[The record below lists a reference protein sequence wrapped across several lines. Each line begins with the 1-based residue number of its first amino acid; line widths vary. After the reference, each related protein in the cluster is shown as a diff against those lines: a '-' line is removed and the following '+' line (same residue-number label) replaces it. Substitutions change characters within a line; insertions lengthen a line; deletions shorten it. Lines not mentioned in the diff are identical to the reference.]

1 MKECVLKV
9 VARLLGGAARRMAAK
24 LSPTTLVVG
33 VTGSSGKTSTKEAIG
48 ELVKIAF
55 GDNCL
60 ISSGNLNNEIGLPLA
75 LLGYRE
81 VPSAWQYPFVII
93 GSYIRGW
100 RKKVLGAY
108 VLEYAVDR
116 PGDMDKLI
124 SIIRPNVAVI
134 TNIASVHLENY
145 SSIEELIDEKLKI
158 ALNLP
163 GSGAVVYNGDDEN
176 LTIHIKKL
184 NLSCRQ
190 ITFGSGKDNDIR
202 LSSHKLESN
211 KTEFS
216 IVVDGKERRYSIN
229 ALGEQHV
236 MATLPV
242 AAVAKLME
250 LDSETVSKALEKYEP
265 LPGRGNIIF
274 GVKDSVII
282 NDTYNANPLSTE
294 KMLDVLRHMP
304 GPKKVAVLGDML
316 ELGDHSKYEHERI
329 LTIAKKS
336 ADMVVAVGR
345 RMAEPKIAHHSF
357 LSPMEAAQFLKDNL
371 GEGTVLAVKGSQSMR
386 MEFIVK
392 ELMLDRQKAD
402 ELLPRQNQTWQDKPF
417 ELV

>member
-1 MKECVLKV
+1 MKERVLKL
-9 VARLLGGAARRMAAK
+9 VARLLGGAARKMAAK
-24 LSPTTLVVG
+24 LPPTTLVVG

-48 ELVKIAF
+48 ELVKITF
-55 GDNCL
+55 GDNAL
-60 ISSGNLNNEIGLPLA
+60 VSSGNLNNEIGLPLA
-75 LLGYRE
+75 LLGYSE
-81 VPSAWQYPFVII
+81 VPSAWQYPII
-93 GSYIRGW
+93 VLGSYIRAW
-100 RKKVLGAY
+100 RRKPLGAY

-116 PGDMDKLI
+116 PGDMDGLI

-145 SSIEELIDEKLKI
+145 SSLEELVSEKLKI

-163 GSGAVVYNGDDEN
+163 GSGVVVYNGDDDN
-176 LTIHIKKL
+176 LTRHINKL

-202 LSSHKLESN
+202 LLRYKLESN

-216 IVVDGKERRYSIN
+216 ISVDGKERDYSIN
-229 ALGEQHV
+229 ALGEQHI
-236 MATLPV
+236 MATLPAV
-242 AAVAKLME
+242 VVAKLME
-250 LDSETVSKALEKYEP
+250 LSHETVAKALENYVP

-294 KMLDVLRHMP
+294 KMLNVLNNMP
-304 GPKKVAVLGDML
+304 APKKVAVLGDML

-336 ADMVVAVGR
+336 ANLVVTVGR
-345 RMAEPKIAHHSF
+345 RMAESKIAHHSF
-357 LSPMEAAQFLKDNL
+357 LSPMEAAQFLKDHL
-371 GEGTVLAVKGSQSMR
+371 DKGTVLAVKGSQSMR
-386 MEFIVK
+386 MEYIVK
-392 ELMLDRQKAD
+392 ELMLDQQKAD
-402 ELLPRQNQTWQDKPF
+402 ELLPRQNDTWRSKPF